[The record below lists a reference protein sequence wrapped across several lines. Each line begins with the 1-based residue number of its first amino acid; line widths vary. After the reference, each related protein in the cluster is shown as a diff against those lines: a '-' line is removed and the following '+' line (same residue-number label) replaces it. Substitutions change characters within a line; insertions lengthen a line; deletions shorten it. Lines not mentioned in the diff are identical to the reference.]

1 MIKNK
6 LFTVWH
12 HITAAAIVLW
22 RHLPRVALYT
32 LTFFVLFSV
41 ADRVYYKI
49 EPADHF
55 VNYTSF
61 IVQNAREGEDVPFT
75 LCRTHRADYEVS
87 GIRTIYVIP
96 EGKGVAQR
104 VFVHNDRLNGEI
116 SGANC
121 SNYFIKNSDYHHPT
135 GSYQM
140 TINVQFKVKYGEW
153 KQVAIQSNVYRIYP
167 SADNADV
174 ETQLNNLQAQ
184 IDVLQNV
191 LKNIGVQFNIPINTP
206 IKPAPTTSA
215 PNEASGNSSAPGTAP
230 SSVTPATPA
239 PNSTS
244 SGGTHEVCTVN
255 LLGVKLNC
263 RQVPN

>member
-1 MIKNK
+1 MAALAEGGTLHSDLLCAVQRGGSGLLQDRASRPLRK
-6 LFTVWH
+6 LH
-12 HITAAAIVLW
+12 QLH
-22 RHLPRVALYT
+22 RPERQRGRGRALH
-32 LTFFVLFSV
+32 
-41 ADRVYYKI
+41 AM
-49 EPADHF
+49 PH
-55 VNYTSF
+55 
-61 IVQNAREGEDVPFT
+61 
-75 LCRTHRADYEVS
+75 
-87 GIRTIYVIP
+87 
-96 EGKGVAQR
+96 QR